1 MAGDYSIRVWLNPND
16 PAATMQQLSLAC
28 TLPPNELAVLVRII
42 ELFPRP
48 AYMLLDTEQDNIDA
62 TLPFAD
68 RFTFDLHTDELLV
81 FAEDSD
87 TLVDA
92 LIEMAMFLTGF
103 TTKMGNPEHWVID
116 FTIGAW
122 KPVRRRIK
130 RQLGI
135 PVADR
140 PRGVVGLRPDP
151 GEGVEG
157 DPYPFRT
164 LVSYFDQLSFQ
175 QMVMLAARDDIA
187 VHFPPGTH
195 PKVRAVYVHVR
206 RAIEEV
212 GQHITLDDYQVF
224 NLKLNNALR
233 RIEELF
239 DPTHLESPN
248 WLARL
253 VDHEETRSELPA
265 PEVPPLLHSGEPESD
280 PDSESPSA
288 HDNPFEAFIEQL
300 FSDEDE

>member
-1 MAGDYSIRVWLNPND
+1 MAGDYPIRVWLDPQD

-28 TLPPNELAVLVRII
+28 TLPPNELAVLLRII

-48 AYMLLDTEQDNIDA
+48 AHMLIDTSQADNLSA
-62 TLPFAD
+62 LPFAD
-68 RFTFDLHTDELLV
+68 RFSFDLQTDELLV
-81 FAEDSD
+81 FAEDSE

-103 TTKMGNPEHWVID
+103 ATKMGNPEHWVID

-151 GEGVEG
+151 GEGIEG

-212 GQHITLDDYQVF
+212 GQYITLDDFQVF

-239 DPTHLESPN
+239 DPAHLEPPN

-253 VDHEETRSELPA
+253 VDREEARSELPP
-265 PEVPPLLHSGEPESD
+265 PESPALLHAGDPESED
-280 PDSESPSA
+280 ESEPPA
-288 HDNPFEAFIEQL
+288 HYNPFEAFIEQL